1 MTLLDEVDELEDED
15 FNGMAFYPSQRPQY
29 YLMPS
34 VCQPKG
40 PPTMAYPLAPQ

>member
-40 PPTMAYPLAPQ
+40 PPTMAYPRAPQ